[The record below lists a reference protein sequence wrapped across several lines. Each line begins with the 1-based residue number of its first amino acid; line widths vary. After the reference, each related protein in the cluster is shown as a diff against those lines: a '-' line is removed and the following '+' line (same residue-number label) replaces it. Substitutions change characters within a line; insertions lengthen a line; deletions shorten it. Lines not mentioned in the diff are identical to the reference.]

1 MGIDW
6 ETILGIDE
14 GNYDDI
20 DEAYQDFVGEAEWVD
35 DSPETSWH
43 DDDDSLLQRDE
54 TPFPVDDEEDDV
66 DWDEYFFEETAAE
79 CSEISPE
86 PSADFDDDS
95 GNDKL

>member
-14 GNYDDI
+14 GDYDDI

-43 DDDDSLLQRDE
+43 DDDSLLQRDE
-54 TPFPVDDEEDDV
+54 TPFPVDDEKDDV

-79 CSEISPE
+79 CGEISPE

>member
-14 GNYDDI
+14 GDYDDI

-54 TPFPVDDEEDDV
+54 MLFPVHNKEDDV

-79 CSEISPE
+79 CGEIYPE

>member
-14 GNYDDI
+14 GDYDDI

-66 DWDEYFFEETAAE
+66 DWDAYFFAETAAE
-79 CSEISPE
+79 CGEISPE
-86 PSADFDDDS
+86 PSADFADDS

>member
-14 GNYDDI
+14 GDYDDI

-43 DDDDSLLQRDE
+43 DDDSLLQRDE
-54 TPFPVDDEEDDV
+54 MLFPVHNKEDDV

-79 CSEISPE
+79 CGEIYPE